1 VRLLTRILFGLA
13 GFLLL
18 AAGVYW
24 VMGYSGAALHRDP
37 AGPALM
43 GIAGVAFGYTGLVLW
58 AAARRADRE
67 AAAEHAAP
75 GPKGATLAH
84 VPPTI
89 WPFAFSIAALA
100 LIVGAVVATRIL
112 VPLGLALVVVAA
124 VGWFA
129 DVRRAHHH

>member
-1 VRLLTRILFGLA
+1 MRLATRILFGLT
-13 GFLLL
+13 GFLAS
-18 AAGVYW
+18 AAAIYW
-24 VMGYSGAALHRDP
+24 AMSHQGAGRDP

-43 GIAGVAFGYTGLVLW
+43 GIAAVGFGYTGLVLR

-67 AAAEHAAP
+67 AAAEQAAP
-75 GPKGATLAH
+75 GPKGTTLVH
-84 VPPTI
+84 VRPTI

-112 VPLGLALVVVAA
+112 VPLGLALFAGAA

-129 DVRRAHHH
+129 DVRRAHRH

>member
-1 VRLLTRILFGLA
+1 MRLATRMLFGLS
-13 GFLLL
+13 GLL
-18 AAGVYW
+18 ALAAAVYW
-24 VMGYSGAALHRDP
+24 VMSYQGASRDP

-43 GIAGVAFGYTGLVLW
+43 AIAGVAFGYTGLVLW

>member
-1 VRLLTRILFGLA
+1 MRLATRMLFGLS
-13 GFLLL
+13 GLL
-18 AAGVYW
+18 ALAAAVYW
-24 VMGYSGAALHRDP
+24 VMSYQGASRDP

-43 GIAGVAFGYTGLVLW
+43 AIAGVAFGYTGLVLW

-67 AAAEHAAP
+67 AAAEHATP

-112 VPLGLALVVVAA
+112 VPLGLALFVVAA

>member
-1 VRLLTRILFGLA
+1 MRLATRILFGLS
-13 GFLLL
+13 GFLAL
-18 AAGVYW
+18 AAAVYW
-24 VMGYSGAALHRDP
+24 VMSYQGASRDP

-43 GIAGVAFGYTGLVLW
+43 GIAAVAFGYTGLVLW

-89 WPFAFSIAALA
+89 WPFAFSIAALT

-112 VPLGLALVVVAA
+112 VPLGLALFVVAA

>member
-1 VRLLTRILFGLA
+1 MRLATRILFGLS
-13 GFLLL
+13 GFLAL
-18 AAGVYW
+18 AAAVYW
-24 VMGYSGAALHRDP
+24 VMSYQGASRDP

-67 AAAEHAAP
+67 AAAEHATP

-100 LIVGAVVATRIL
+100 LIVGAVVATKIL
-112 VPLGLALVVVAA
+112 VPLGLALFVVAA

>member
-1 VRLLTRILFGLA
+1 MRLATRILFGLS
-13 GFLLL
+13 GFLAL
-18 AAGVYW
+18 AAAVYW
-24 VMGYSGAALHRDP
+24 VMSYQGASRDP

-67 AAAEHAAP
+67 AAAEHATP

-112 VPLGLALVVVAA
+112 VPLGLALFVVAA

>member
-1 VRLLTRILFGLA
+1 MRLATWILFGLN
-13 GFLLL
+13 GFLAL
-18 AAGVYW
+18 AAAVYW
-24 VMGYSGAALHRDP
+24 VMSYQGASRDP

-67 AAAEHAAP
+67 AAAEHATP

-112 VPLGLALVVVAA
+112 VPLGLALFVVAA

>member
-1 VRLLTRILFGLA
+1 MRLVTRILFGLT
-13 GFLLL
+13 GFLAV

-24 VMGYSGAALHRDP
+24 ATSHQGAGRDL

-43 GIAGVAFGYTGLVLW
+43 GIAAVGFGYTGLVLR

-67 AAAEHAAP
+67 AAAGHVTP
-75 GPKGATLAH
+75 GPEGTALAH
-84 VPPTI
+84 VRPTI

-100 LIVGAVVATRIL
+100 LVVGAVVATRVL
-112 VPLGLALVVVAA
+112 VPLGLALFAGA
-124 VGWFA
+124 GVGWFA